1 MEIKSRK
8 NAVAAALCTGVAG
21 NVIWGSSYLFT
32 RIAQNESSPMV
43 QLAWRFVLA
52 FLLLNLMILFGWEK
66 LRLRGKKLR
75 PLLLLTVTE
84 PLYFFCE
91 SYGIYYSNSTF
102 SGVMLAIVPII
113 AMGLGALI
121 LKEYPTGKQ
130 VLLCLLPVAGV
141 VLVTIAGSRM
151 GAVQPLGVLLV
162 LGACLFAAFYR
173 VYTWHLSLV

>member
-8 NAVAAALCTGVAG
+8 NAAAAALCTGVAG

-75 PLLLLTVTE
+75 PLLLLSE
-84 PLYFFCE
+84 LFLQPAK
-91 SYGIYYSNSTF
+91 SF
-102 SGVMLAIVPII
+102 SGCD
-113 AMGLGALI
+113 GDND
-121 LKEYPTGKQ
+121 
-130 VLLCLLPVAGV
+130 LLRPYRIFDLPDN
-141 VLVTIAGSRM
+141 
-151 GAVQPLGVLLV
+151 
-162 LGACLFAAFYR
+162 
-173 VYTWHLSLV
+173 